1 MLMEKKNKKLQE
13 QYNSLSDIDKLV
25 IRKEFERID
34 LMTFSKLIS
43 INEYYFK
50 FFSNNRS

>member
-1 MLMEKKNKKLQE
+1 MEKKKNKKLQE

-34 LMTFSKLIS
+34 LMTFSKLIT

-50 FFSNNRS
+50 FFSNKRS